1 MVKFK
6 HASLSLSKTGN
17 GTNLINVGD
26 GSFEVPVTSISS
38 NVEVFGVGFLTNS
51 STFTAIVSSGLTEA
65 TSQLVTTESSKE
77 TRLSTV
83 RIECIK
89 SHELPLGGYCGTDND
104 NCKWTGTS
112 YATLQYGVSHLKQKC
127 KNDRHFPQTI
137 MIVWNMTYIEEDID
151 IADQDVTVKGTTAA
165 KKDARLAVVNLDI
178 RPIAK
183 AGLFSLEDDGDS
195 LELNDVAM
203 ICSLSKS
210 FRHILLQSTCQ
221 PISIVDCTFNRTKD
235 STGRATLSA
244 PLI

>member
-1 MVKFK
+1 
-6 HASLSLSKTGN
+6 
-17 GTNLINVGD
+17 
-26 GSFEVPVTSISS
+26 
-38 NVEVFGVGFLTNS
+38 
-51 STFTAIVSSGLTEA
+51 
-65 TSQLVTTESSKE
+65 
-77 TRLSTV
+77 
-83 RIECIK
+83 
-89 SHELPLGGYCGTDND
+89 
-104 NCKWTGTS
+104 
-112 YATLQYGVSHLKQKC
+112 
-127 KNDRHFPQTI
+127 

-221 PISIVDCTFNRTKD
+221 PISIVDCTFNRTKRLNWTRNTLR
-235 STGRATLSA
+235 SSHLVLVGHIWLPLSHTLLNSIEVAGTTTLSSSHVVSSSA
-244 PLI
+244 SISSPSTKQIIVQSGVGSITMNGASQTLSFDSLLFHLSPSSAVPSFFIVSAEPIPDIV